1 MDDKTQTEK
10 DRLPLLT
17 PDELSPTQ
25 KQTYDRMMQD
35 QVPWATKS
43 GFTAATPD
51 GRLLGPFNALLY
63 GPEVGQ
69 AYLDYFT
76 AEKKNTSL
84 PERVHEIVILA
95 VGAAWNSA
103 YELYAHTAVGKSV
116 GLPEEVV
123 QALAAG
129 QLPEDLS
136 EQETSAYQFAHQ
148 LAATHRVDAATYA
161 RAKAAFGDKGLVDIV
176 MLVGLYLLTCAALNA
191 FEVPVPQQP

>member
-1 MDDKTQTEK
+1 MSDETQS

-17 PDELSPTQ
+17 PGVLNPAQ
-25 KQTYDRMMQD
+25 KQVYDKMMAE

-43 GFTAATPD
+43 GFQAATPD
-51 GRLLGPFNALLY
+51 GKLLGPFNTLLY

-84 PERVHEIVILA
+84 TERVHEIVILA
-95 VGAAWNSA
+95 VGAAWNSP

-123 QALAAG
+123 QAVAAG
-129 QLPEDLS
+129 QTPEGVS
-136 EQETSAYQFAHQ
+136 EQEAAAYEFAHR
-148 LAATHRVDAATYA
+148 LAANHRVDPAAYT

-176 MLVGLYLLTCAALNA
+176 MLVGLYLTTCAALNA
-191 FEVPVPQQP
+191 FEVPVPE

>member
-1 MDDKTQTEK
+1 MSDNDVNS

-17 PDELSPTQ
+17 PGELDRAQ
-25 KQTYDRMMQD
+25 KQVYDKMMQE

-51 GRLLGPFNALLY
+51 GKLLGPFNSLLY

-95 VGAAWNSA
+95 VGAAWNSP
-103 YELYAHTAVGKSV
+103 YELYAHSAVGKSV

-123 QALAAG
+123 QAIVSG
-129 QLPEDLS
+129 QAPKGVS
-136 EQETSAYQFAHQ
+136 EQEASAYEFSHQ
-148 LAATHRVDAATYA
+148 LAATHRVDAAAYA
-161 RAKAAFGDKGLVDIV
+161 RAKAAFGDKGLVDLV
-176 MLVGLYLLTCAALNA
+176 MLVGLYLVTCTVLNA
-191 FEVPVPQQP
+191 FEVPVP

>member
-1 MDDKTQTEK
+1 MSDNQI

-17 PDELSPTQ
+17 PGALDPAQ
-25 KQTYDRMMQD
+25 KQVYDQMMAE

-51 GRLLGPFNALLY
+51 GRLLGPFNTLLY

-69 AYLDYFT
+69 AYLDYFA

-103 YELYAHTAVGKSV
+103 YELYAHAAVGKSV
-116 GLPEEVV
+116 GLPEAVIT
-123 QALAAG
+123 A
-129 QLPEDLS
+129 
-136 EQETSAYQFAHQ
+136 
-148 LAATHRVDAATYA
+148 
-161 RAKAAFGDKGLVDIV
+161 IV
-176 MLVGLYLLTCAALNA
+176 A
-191 FEVPVPQQP
+191 

>member
-1 MDDKTQTEK
+1 MSDETQS

-17 PDELSPTQ
+17 PGELDPAQ
-25 KQTYDRMMQD
+25 KQVYDRMMKE

-51 GRLLGPFNALLY
+51 GKLLGPFNSLLY

-69 AYLDYFT
+69 TYLDYFT
-76 AEKKNTSL
+76 AEKKNTTLS
-84 PERVHEIVILA
+84 ERVHEVVILA

-116 GLPEEVV
+116 GLPEETV
-123 QALAAG
+123 QALASG
-129 QLPEDLS
+129 QMPESLS
-136 EQETSAYQFAHQ
+136 VQERSAYEFAHQ

-161 RAKAAFGDKGLVDIV
+161 RAKAEFGDKGLVDIV
-176 MLVGLYLLTCAALNA
+176 MLTGLYLVTCAALNA
-191 FEVPVPQQP
+191 FEVPVP

>member
-1 MDDKTQTEK
+1 MSDNQT

-17 PDELSPTQ
+17 SGELNSTQ
-25 KQTYDRMMQD
+25 KQVYDKMMAE

-43 GFTAATPD
+43 GFQAATPD
-51 GRLLGPFNALLY
+51 GKLLGPFNTLLY

-84 PERVHEIVILA
+84 TERVHEIVILA
-95 VGAAWNSA
+95 VGAAWNSP

-123 QALAAG
+123 QAVAAG
-129 QLPEDLS
+129 QTPEGVS
-136 EQETSAYQFAHQ
+136 EQEAAAYEFAHQ
-148 LAATHRVDAATYA
+148 LAATHRVDPAAYA
-161 RAKAAFGDKGLVDIV
+161 QAKAAFGDKGLVDIV
-176 MLVGLYLLTCAALNA
+176 MLTGLYLVTCAALNA
-191 FEVPVPQQP
+191 FEVPVP